1 MILRSE
7 LLLWWPVLVTSA
19 WAAETRA
26 SESSRP
32 RGVGPEFAKF
42 YKKTPSDTFTCI
54 SNPSITIPFS
64 RVNDDFCD
72 CPDGSDEP
80 GTAACSYLSQLSPPQ
95 YHPGPDTA
103 AVAINTTLALPG
115 FYCKNKGHIPAYLR
129 FESVNDGKC
138 DYDVCCDG
146 SDEWEHV
153 GGLKCEDRCKEIG
166 KEYRKHEEIRQKA
179 YQAAL
184 KRKKSLAADAARL
197 QREVELRIHDLETN
211 LEAFRVKVKDAAENL
226 KEVERREKL
235 KVVRGQA
242 AGKGA
247 GQLGVLVGLAKS
259 RVNELRAQLEKTKK
273 QRDAMLERV
282 TELEGLLSA
291 LKEEYNPNFNDE
303 GVKRAVRGWE
313 DYAARETDDHWSEA
327 EDRDL
332 AAILQEDN
340 EANGINWEEFENA
353 PEEPESD
360 VAALYQFSAYLPD
373 GFKLWLDEKIASLR
387 QFLIESGVLAGRSND
402 PAAAAAESKAVQEAK
417 KALSEAE
424 RDVLNTENDLRRH
437 REDLEKDYGPDGI
450 FRALKDTCISK
461 DSGEYEYEL
470 CFMGQ
475 TKQKPK
481 KGGAHSNMGNFVGF
495 DVEYVDEGV
504 SLDGKG
510 LGTGDRIVMKYENG
524 QGCWN
529 GPQRSTRV
537 YLACAEK
544 EEIWKVSETEK
555 CVYRMEVG
563 TAAVCEPQQSKDKK
577 EEEDRVKKDEL

>member
-103 AVAINTTLALPG
+103 TAAINTTLALPG

-166 KEYRKHEEIRQKA
+166 KEYRKHEEIRQKV

-247 GQLGVLVGLAKS
+247 GKLGVLVGLAKS

-291 LKEEYNPNFNDE
+291 LKEEHNPNFNDE

-340 EANGINWEEFENA
+340 EANGIDWEEFENA

-373 GFKLWLDEKIASLR
+373 GLKLWLDEKVASLR
-387 QFLIESGVLAGRSND
+387 QFLIESGVLAGHSND

-417 KALSEAE
+417 KALREAE

-437 REDLEKDYGPDGI
+437 REDLEKDYGPEGI

-481 KGGAHSNMGNFVGF
+481 KGGAQSNMGNFVGF
-495 DVEYVDEGV
+495 DVEYVDERVG
-504 SLDGKG
+504 LDGKG
-510 LGTGDRIVMKYENG
+510 LGTGNRIVMKYENG

-563 TAAVCEPQQSKDKK
+563 TAAVCEPPQSRDRK
-577 EEEDRVKKDEL
+577 EEDDSAKKDEL

>member
-32 RGVGPEFAKF
+32 RG
-42 YKKTPSDTFTCI
+42 TPSDTFTCI

>member
-1 MILRSE
+1 MRADSTEIK
-7 LLLWWPVLVTSA
+7 WANVDKDFTSSI
-19 WAAETRA
+19 WDE
-26 SESSRP
+26 
-32 RGVGPEFAKF
+32 VAKF

-95 YHPGPDTA
+95 YHSGPDTA
-103 AVAINTTLALPG
+103 AAAINTTLALPG

-226 KEVERREKL
+226 KEVEQREKL

-247 GQLGVLVGLAKS
+247 GKLGVLVGLAKS

-291 LKEEYNPNFNDE
+291 LKDEHNPNFNDE

-373 GFKLWLDEKIASLR
+373 GFKLWLDDKIASLR

-402 PAAAAAESKAVQEAK
+402 PAAAAADSKAVQEAK

-510 LGTGDRIVMKYENG
+510 LGTGNRIVMKYENG

-563 TAAVCEPQQSKDKK
+563 TATVCEPQQSKDKK
-577 EEEDRVKKDEL
+577 EEEDSAKKDEL